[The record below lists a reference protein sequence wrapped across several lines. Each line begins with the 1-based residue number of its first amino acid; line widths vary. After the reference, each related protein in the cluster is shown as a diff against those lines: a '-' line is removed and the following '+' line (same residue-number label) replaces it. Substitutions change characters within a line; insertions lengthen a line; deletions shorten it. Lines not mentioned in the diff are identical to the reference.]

1 LRSKL
6 DNPGQG
12 IQSNTVKTLKKKNIP
27 ASFGYAGRR
36 YKDFGEEHLTSCQT
50 KISHQYPANSTNS
63 IKKED
68 VSQRKGMHTLFSHSR
83 INTSLPPH
91 KLFSKAPS
99 SSERRGKKGHKNL
112 IPIYCTPLHTE
123 RRPQIIS
130 IKTDTDHI
138 APCVKI
144 LCKILSSRVA
154 QISSIPRK

>member
-6 DNPGQG
+6 DNPGQD
-12 IQSNTVKTLKKKNIP
+12 IQSNTKKNFKEKNIP

-68 VSQRKGMHTLFSHSR
+68 VSQRKGMHALFSHSR
-83 INTSLPPH
+83 INASLPPH

-99 SSERRGKKGHKNL
+99 SSERRREKGHKNL
-112 IPIYCTPLHTE
+112 IPIYCNPPSYRKKATE
-123 RRPQIIS
+123 SSPSKRTQIIS
-130 IKTDTDHI
+130 RHAIKFY
-138 APCVKI
+138 A
-144 LCKILSSRVA
+144 
-154 QISSIPRK
+154 